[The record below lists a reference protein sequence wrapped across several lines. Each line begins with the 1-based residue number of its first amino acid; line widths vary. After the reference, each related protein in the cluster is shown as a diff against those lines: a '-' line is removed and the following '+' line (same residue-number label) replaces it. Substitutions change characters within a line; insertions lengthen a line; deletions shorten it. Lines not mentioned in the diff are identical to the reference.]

1 MKLIKFLFAGTVLSG
16 LVLVAAVLAYLR
28 YIEKPLPIAAP
39 FVYELKS
46 GASSNRVI
54 KDFHQRGIIEY
65 EEVAK
70 IYLRHKNLGVRLKAG
85 EFEIEPGLS
94 LAGLFNLL
102 SSNNQVRYKV
112 SLIEGSTFREARA
125 VLGADK
131 RLKHVTD
138 DMSDKDVL
146 AKLLAGTGGSLS
158 VQETSSENAFLSPKV
173 PDKSP
178 LRFSHPEGSI
188 YPDTY
193 FFHRGE
199 TDLSILKRAHERL
212 KSVLLEEWGKRQAK
226 LPLASAY
233 EALILASI
241 VEKETGKP
249 SEREEIAGVFIR
261 RLNKKMRL
269 QTDPTVIYGLGDRY
283 KGNITRKHLRE
294 LTPYNT
300 YRINGLPPTPIALA
314 GREAI
319 FAALNPKPGK
329 SLFFVAKGDGSHA
342 FSETIEQHNKAV
354 RQYQLRR
361 RSDYRSTVE

>member
-1 MKLIKFLFAGTVLSG
+1 MKLIKLLFGGFALGA
-16 LVLVAAVLAYLR
+16 LVCVAAVLSYLR
-28 YIEKPLPIAAP
+28 YIEKPLPIEKP

-46 GASSNRVI
+46 GVPSNSVI
-54 KDFHQRGIIEY
+54 RDLHDRGIIEY

-70 IYLRHKNLGVRLKAG
+70 VYLRHKNLGARLKAG

-94 LAGLFNLL
+94 LVGLFDLL
-102 SSNNQVRYKV
+102 SSNKQVRYKV
-112 SLIEGSTFREARA
+112 SLIEGSTFSEARS
-125 VLGADK
+125 VLAADK
-131 RLKHVTD
+131 RLLHVTAD
-138 DMSDKDVL
+138 LSDKQVL
-146 AKLLAGTGGSLS
+146 KELVGDADTANALLADKKQLS
-158 VQETSSENAFLSPKV
+158 FK
-173 PDKSP
+173 
-178 LRFSHPEGSI
+178 HPEGSI

-199 TDLSILKRAHERL
+199 SDLSILQRAHQRL
-212 KSVLLEEWGKRQAK
+212 KQVLSEEWEKRQPK
-226 LPLASAY
+226 LPLATPY

-249 SEREEIAGVFIR
+249 SEREEIAGVFVR
-261 RLNKKMRL
+261 RLNKGMRL

-283 KGNITRKHLRE
+283 QGNITRKHLRE

-329 SLFFVAKGDGSHA
+329 SLYFVAKGDGSHA

>member
-1 MKLIKFLFAGTVLSG
+1 MLSG
-16 LVLVAAVLAYLR
+16 LVLLAAVLAYLR
-28 YIEKPLPIAAP
+28 YIEKPLPISSP

-46 GASSNRVI
+46 GVSSNRVI
-54 KDFHQRGIIEY
+54 QDFHQLGIIQY
-65 EEVAK
+65 EEIAK
-70 IYLRHKNLGVRLKAG
+70 VYLRHKNLGASLKAG

-94 LAGLFNLL
+94 LAGLFTLL
-102 SSNNQVRYKV
+102 SSNNQVRYKI

-125 VLGADK
+125 VLAADK

-138 DMSDKDVL
+138 DLSDKQVL
-146 AKLLAGTGGSLS
+146 AKLQAEIGGSQKS
-158 VQETSSENAFLSPKV
+158 AEASSNKASLIGQV
-173 PDKSP
+173 PDKTQ
-178 LRFSHPEGSI
+178 LLFSHPEGSI

-199 TDLSILKRAHERL
+199 TDLSILRRAHDRL
-212 KSVLLEEWGKRQAK
+212 KAVLMDEWAKRKPK
-226 LPLASAY
+226 LPLANAY

-314 GREAI
+314 GRDAI

-329 SLFFVAKGDGSHA
+329 SLYFVAKGDGSHA

>member
-1 MKLIKFLFAGTVLSG
+1 MKLIRFLVAGAVLSA
-16 LVLVAAVLAYLR
+16 LLAVAAVLAYLR
-28 YIEKPLPIAAP
+28 YIEKPLPISDK
-39 FVYELKS
+39 FVYELKN
-46 GASSNRVI
+46 GVSSNRVI
-54 KDFHQRGIIEY
+54 RDFHQRGIIEY

-70 IYLRHKNLGVRLKAG
+70 LYLRHKNLGASLKAG

-102 SSNNQVRYKV
+102 SSNKQVRYKV

-125 VLGADK
+125 ALAADK
-131 RLKHVTD
+131 RLNHVTSE
-138 DMSDKDVL
+138 MSDKQ
-146 AKLLAGTGGSLS
+146 LLQQLS
-158 VQETSSENAFLSPKV
+158 NDSELGEM
-173 PDKSP
+173 PDKTK
-178 LRFSHPEGSI
+178 LVFKHPEGSV

-199 TDLSILKRAHERL
+199 TDLSILIRAHERL
-212 KSVLLEEWGKRQAK
+212 KEVLLEEWAQRQPK
-226 LPLASAY
+226 LPLVSPY

-319 FAALNPKPGK
+319 FASLNPKPGK
-329 SLFFVAKGDGSHA
+329 SLYFVAKGDGSHA
-342 FSETIEQHNKAV
+342 FSETIEQHNQAV

>member
-1 MKLIKFLFAGTVLSG
+1 MGLVMKLIKFIVAGAMITG
-16 LVLVAAVLAYLR
+16 LICIAAVLAYLR
-28 YIEKPLPIAAP
+28 YIEKPLPITAP

-46 GASSNRVI
+46 GVSSNRVI
-54 KDFHQRGIIEY
+54 QDFHQRGIIEY
-65 EEVAK
+65 EEIAK
-70 IYLRHKNLGVRLKAG
+70 IYLRHKNLGARLKAG

-94 LAGLFNLL
+94 LAGLFKLL

-125 VLGADK
+125 VLAADK
-131 RLKHVTD
+131 RLKQVTN
-138 DMSDKDVL
+138 DMSDKEVL
-146 AKLLAGTGGSLS
+146 AKLFSANGGADSG
-158 VQETSSENAFLSPKV
+158 SSNGQV
-173 PDKSP
+173 PDKTQ
-178 LRFSHPEGSI
+178 LLFSHPEGSL

-199 TDLSILKRAHERL
+199 TDLSILRRAHERL
-212 KSVLLEEWGKRQAK
+212 KTVLQQEWAKRQPK
-226 LPLASAY
+226 LPLASPY

-249 SEREEIAGVFIR
+249 SEREEIAGVFVR

-361 RSDYRSTVE
+361 RSDYRSTIE